1 MSLELNKA
9 QIEELKESFMTFD
22 KNGDGSISKEELKD
36 ALRLFGQ
43 NVTDRQVEEMINSVD
58 NDGNG
63 TIEFPEFTQ
72 LMGKHIRTNDTEVEL
87 KSAFNFFDLN
97 GDGYITAA
105 ELDMVMR
112 RLGEKTSIEEIND
125 IINEGDKD
133 GDGRIS
139 YVDFLEIMKS

>member
-1 MSLELNKA
+1 MSLELTKT